1 MSPLLRRLGL
11 KWLLYIAF
19 PAALGMIL
27 VGLGL
32 VVSRSV
38 ESALMEGLK
47 ARGQALIHNVQARA
61 LLPLMRM
68 KPELANPVFDDIFE
82 DPQVSFVI
90 LYNPSGEPLAQR
102 VREGAIGGRALS
114 RLAEYLSHA
123 DDAGVPVS
131 FSLDGTYFF
140 QAPITSVDI
149 LEGADTRS
157 AEEEHL
163 ISAGTEATPTAAGQG
178 TLRGFVYLGLSEA
191 AEKAQLRAL
200 SVKLAESLFFG
211 VFLFMVMVFLIS
223 RMFVLRPLRAMT
235 EAALRVGDYDLT
247 ASVAKVA
254 EDEFG
259 QLADAFDR
267 IVHNLNQTLARVRG
281 VTGGVTS
288 VIERIG
294 KSSAVVAGGAQ
305 TTLEA
310 AAETSD
316 QMGEMLRRLHG
327 IAGNV
332 EVLDRSAEESTES
345 IVQMAAASDEVV
357 QSIRELA
364 ESVEETGTSIER
376 MTFSVKDVAENVEQL
391 SESAAETSASMN
403 EMDVSI
409 SEVEGHANETARLSE
424 QVQSEA
430 EVGVGALQKT
440 LQGIDRIKES
450 SEASAHSLHS
460 LSQKILAIGDIVR
473 VIDEVADQTNLLA
486 LNAAIIAAQAGEQG
500 KGFAVVADEI
510 KDLAE
515 RTGVSTK
522 EIAELVRVIQ
532 EEARSS
538 VLAMERGAHSVQDG
552 VRLGGEAA
560 SALRKIYDSAS
571 ASTQMVKAIARATEE
586 QARGSKRVATSITR
600 IADTVLQIAR
610 ATAEQ
615 AMGSEQIMRSAERM
629 RLITHRVETSIEAQ
643 ARGSRQVTLSIEKI
657 GEMVKQLNRSQKSQA
672 LSSEQVLQAVENI
685 RRVAEEQRR
694 STLEL
699 EEAITLLQQQAEVL
713 RGEVLRFRV

>member
-1 MSPLLRRLGL
+1 
-11 KWLLYIAF
+11 
-19 PAALGMIL
+19 
-27 VGLGL
+27 
-32 VVSRSV
+32 
-38 ESALMEGLK
+38 
-47 ARGQALIHNVQARA
+47 
-61 LLPLMRM
+61 
-68 KPELANPVFDDIFE
+68 
-82 DPQVSFVI
+82 
-90 LYNPSGEPLAQR
+90 
-102 VREGAIGGRALS
+102 
-114 RLAEYLSHA
+114 
-123 DDAGVPVS
+123 VS

-140 QAPITSVDI
+140 LAPVTSVDI

-191 AEKAQLRAL
+191 TEKAQLRAL
-200 SVKLAESLFFG
+200 SLKLAESLFFG
-211 VFLFMVMVFLIS
+211 VFLFMVMVFVIS

-254 EDEFG
+254 DDEFG

-310 AAETSD
+310 AAETSE

-532 EEARSS
+532 EETRSS

-643 ARGSRQVTLSIEKI
+643 ARGSRQVTVSIEKI
-657 GEMVKQLNRSQKSQA
+657 SEMVKQLNRSQKSQA